1 MDFPVRVTVLPYSVR
16 EGRLND
22 LSVSGA
28 FIRTNLEPRLLSRVQ
43 IAMALPFYP
52 KHEAPLIFAYVAR
65 KYPDGIGVEWCE
77 FAPLPVREILRAI
90 SVRPHSRLRGPARA
104 GFIDDGAAGGAVVEA
119 RHLTAPS
126 AGSGSFL
133 LRLAG
138 ILLQKLARNGHI

>member
-1 MDFPVRVTVLPYSVR
+1 MEHRWGERIPVDFPVRVTVLPYSVR

-90 SVRPHSRLRGPARA
+90 SVRPHSRLRGPAAPASSTMARM
-104 GFIDDGAAGGAVVEA
+104 AA
-119 RHLTAPS
+119 P
-126 AGSGSFL
+126 L
-133 LRLAG
+133 LKHG
-138 ILLQKLARNGHI
+138 T